1 MFVRS
6 FVFLNVN
13 MGRTSNAKER
23 ILSSAFTVM
32 REKGYNNASVEE
44 IMESAHVG
52 KGSFYHFFPSKENL
66 GEAVL
71 EQYTAKLESKIIN
84 DAFDKSIS
92 PLERPIKLIELIAR
106 ELETEQPISGFLTGT
121 IASESNAIPESLRNL
136 TTHKFET
143 VRIEFEKTF
152 NEAIMELRLMPNA
165 PSKEIAGACLAFIH
179 GLFLMCKAYQS
190 VEPFKRYGALISRFW
205 DPYKAS

>member
-1 MFVRS
+1 
-6 FVFLNVN
+6 

-23 ILSSAFTVM
+23 ILSSALIVM
-32 REKGYNNASVEE
+32 REKGYSNSSVDE
-44 IMESAHVG
+44 ILESANVG
-52 KGSFYHFFPSKENL
+52 KGSFYHFFPSKETL

-71 EQYTAKLESKIIN
+71 EQFATNLESKLIN

-92 PLERPIKLIELIAR
+92 PLERPIKLMELITR
-106 ELETEQPISGFLTGT
+106 ELETERPISGFLSGT

-136 TTHKFET
+136 ITHKFET
-143 VRIEFEKTF
+143 LRIEFENTF
-152 NEAIMELRLMPNA
+152 NEAIMELQLMPNA

-190 VEPFKRYGALISRFW
+190 EEPFKRYGRLIGRFW
-205 DPYKAS
+205 EPYKAS